1 MDDVDA
7 EYYAGGLRE
16 IAERAYIDPETEM
29 YLKAAAVFIERQ
41 CKVIAALSLLTETP
55 MDRS

>member
-16 IAERAYIDPETEM
+16 IADRHDVDPDTEM
-29 YLKAAAVFIERQ
+29 YLKAAAAFIDRQ
-41 CKVIAALSLLTETP
+41 CKVIAVLSNP
-55 MDRS
+55 NGDRG